1 MDASNLSV
9 FDWHRL
15 FIGDLTPW
23 FLAEVAFRTVFMF
36 GWLLLMIRWI
46 GKRGAGQFS
55 ILELS
60 IIVALG
66 SAAGDPM
73 FYPEVPLLH
82 AMLVISLVVLMQ
94 RCMSYWIIRSEQV
107 ETFLEGRPIELVCHG
122 VIQHD
127 GLQQAR
133 LSLEDVFE
141 SLRVAGVRQL
151 GQVSRA
157 YMEQNGQISVL
168 SLAITDHPPIGL
180 PVVPP
185 WDIECPIDVDTAQAS
200 ALTPLAC
207 LHCGAIMLTAK
218 TACGTC
224 QHTDMT
230 WAVRDPLNEIKS
242 DKTSTC

>member
-82 AMLVISLVVLMQ
+82 AMLV
-94 RCMSYWIIRSEQV
+94 
-107 ETFLEGRPIELVCHG
+107 
-122 VIQHD
+122 
-127 GLQQAR
+127 
-133 LSLEDVFE
+133 
-141 SLRVAGVRQL
+141 
-151 GQVSRA
+151 
-157 YMEQNGQISVL
+157 
-168 SLAITDHPPIGL
+168 
-180 PVVPP
+180 
-185 WDIECPIDVDTAQAS
+185 
-200 ALTPLAC
+200 
-207 LHCGAIMLTAK
+207 
-218 TACGTC
+218 
-224 QHTDMT
+224 
-230 WAVRDPLNEIKS
+230 
-242 DKTSTC
+242 